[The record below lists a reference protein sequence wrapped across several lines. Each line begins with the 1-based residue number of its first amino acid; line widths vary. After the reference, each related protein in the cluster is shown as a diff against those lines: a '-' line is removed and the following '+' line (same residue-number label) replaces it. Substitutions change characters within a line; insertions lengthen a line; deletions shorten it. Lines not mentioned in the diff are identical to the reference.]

1 MKKLI
6 HNLTATIILSLA
18 VIMLNLT
25 GCNSNINTKQKEEEQ
40 QQLLQQEQDNYVLI
54 TIKNNNLFKD
64 SSRTASVLKPD
75 NVIYSVIAYKV
86 DGNNNRIEESK
97 VSKSI
102 PVDGVDLTYK
112 LDLSSGNWV
121 FEAKGYKETD
131 TQYEK
136 PILYG
141 NTFKEPITCTGGRYE
156 AHIDVF
162 FMKNDTGSVDLT
174 IDVSKVVSI
183 DKLKISNTDTALDTV
198 YPRENDKIIINKNNL
213 SSGTYDAKLDFYS
226 GSVILY
232 STTEKLN
239 LRDNLTVENWIYSGQ
254 IVYDEDNKID
264 KSKLNGYLVPRE
276 PMESNPSKIADFI
289 LTPEL
294 IIQQK
299 NNYCYVGSITDVA
312 DKAIFSPSDENT
324 GAINSP
330 YKTLQAAF
338 DRTMALN
345 KEFKNAGKQQR
356 DFTIIISEDIDTS
369 DSAAKLATIT
379 TEEGTPFNLEIIQYR
394 EAKPKL
400 TGSITIGQNIP
411 TTISSIS
418 MDGLTSESKL
428 TLNNCKLTGKASF
441 EITNVPEESV
451 ITNTIIGS
459 ANSSNNVVFTD
470 TSVTISNTK
479 NQEIYA
485 KDFKANNTILNI
497 SCNSSSSSDKLTFMP
512 DNFIIQNSQG
522 TEDRKIILKNVA
534 LTANTDFTLKN
545 SSNISLSNNTITVPQ
560 FTADNLLGTSIEYS
574 TFTIFGNGSCNLNNS
589 QIDFTNNTK
598 LNGTLNITGTAT
610 APSDQRKVTFS
621 GNSTSITGNGITV
634 NNSAVE
640 FTNSSS
646 ITSSGI
652 ITFENKSNIKLNNSA
667 KINNTTTSIN
677 INNCTTEIDK
687 ATINVNKITAGDST
701 SSGSTKSDNITINES
716 TITTNNQ
723 DEIGQLI
730 FNSSNVT
737 ITEST
742 INGPIFVSN
751 DNLTLEDTT
760 LNGNIGKAADDS
772 PADGIDTASKVIL
785 AGTSILHSY
794 KSGKNTYDGTIY
806 VEDKAIL
813 YTKNLPD
820 KDDSPETIATI
831 SALYPTK
838 DEVVLVNLDNDNKV
852 IDYDETFIVS
862 GAIGDISI
870 DERFKLDSAGYYLDY
885 LVPADDTVRK
895 GVIKESSVGLILPET
910 GGFTLEIAEN
920 DNITEASN
928 GHIVI
933 NKDNLA
939 QAPIKV
945 IIKDRAGK
953 VVTANITYQ
962 LYREATPIGSS
973 VTSTAS
979 PEGITISGER
989 IEQELQ
995 FASKVTY
1002 FLKITFTDNVAKL
1015 LYSDLYVVDI
1025 VRN

>member
-25 GCNSNINTKQKEEEQ
+25 GCNSSINTNEEKQ
-40 QQLLQQEQDNYVLI
+40 QQPLQQKQDNYVLI
-54 TIKNNNLFKD
+54 SIKNNELFA
-64 SSRTASVLKPD
+64 SRSASVLKPD
-75 NVIYSVIAYKV
+75 NVIYSIIAYKV

-97 VSKSI
+97 VSESI
-102 PVDGVDLTYK
+102 PVVGVDLTYK

-121 FEAKGYKETD
+121 FEAKGYKEND

-141 NTFKEPITCTGGRYE
+141 NTFTNPITCTGGRYQ
-156 AHIDVF
+156 AYIDVF
-162 FMKNDTGSVDLT
+162 FMKNATSSVNLT

-183 DKLKISNTDTALDTV
+183 DKLKISNTGTDLDDV
-198 YPRENDKIIINKNNL
+198 YPCENGKIIINKNNL
-213 SSGTYDAKLDFYS
+213 PSGTYDAKLYFYS

-239 LRDNLTVENWIYSGQ
+239 LRDNLTVENWIYSGP
-254 IVYDEDNKID
+254 IVYDADNKID

-299 NNYCYVGSITDVA
+299 NNYCYVGTITDVA

-369 DSAAKLATIT
+369 ETKQASIT
-379 TEEGTPFNLEIIQYR
+379 TEEGNSFNLVIKQYK
-394 EAKPKL
+394 EDKPKL
-400 TGSITIGQNIP
+400 TGNITIGQHIP

-418 MDGLTSESKL
+418 MDGLISKSKL
-428 TLNNCKLTGKASF
+428 TLNNCILSGKAPF
-441 EITNVPEESV
+441 EITNVSDESV
-451 ITNTIIGS
+451 ITNTSIGTETT
-459 ANSSNNVVFTD
+459 NNNITTITSNKIDFTG
-470 TSVTISNTK
+470 SNVTISNTNK
-479 NQEIYA
+479 
-485 KDFKANNTILNI
+485 
-497 SCNSSSSSDKLTFMP
+497 
-512 DNFIIQNSQG
+512 QN
-522 TEDRKIILKNVA
+522 LLA
-534 LTANTDFTLKN
+534 TD
-545 SSNISLSNNTITVPQ
+545 
-560 FTADNLLGTSIEYS
+560 FTADNSILNINCTTSNRFKIEADTFKLINSHGTSDKSISINNININTTDFILEQDNYLTLKNLNFSVTRFNTTNLLNTKLESSSITS
-574 TFTIFGNGSCNLNNS
+574 TFSTTLNDS
-589 QIDFTNNTK
+589 QIDFTNTT
-598 LNGTLNITGTAT
+598 LDGTLNINGTAT
-610 APSDQRKVTFS
+610 ETNNQRKVTFS
-621 GNSTSITGNGITV
+621 GSGTVISGTGLTV
-634 NNSAVE
+634 NNSTVE
-640 FTNSSS
+640 FTDSSS
-646 ITSSGI
+646 ITSTGT

-667 KINNTTTSIN
+667 KIYTPNTYTSLDI
-677 INNCTTEIDK
+677 INCTTEIDN
-687 ATINVNKITAGDST
+687 ASINIEQITTGDST
-701 SSGSTKSDNITINES
+701 ANSPTKTDNITINES
-716 TITTNNQ
+716 TITT
-723 DEIGQLI
+723 DKEGQLT
-730 FNSSNVT
+730 FNSSNVI
-737 ITEST
+737 ITKST

-751 DNLTLEDTT
+751 DNLTLKDTT
-760 LNGNIGKAADDS
+760 LNGDIGKAADDNS
-772 PADGIDTASKVIL
+772 SADGIDTASTVIL
-785 AGTSILHSY
+785 AGTTVLPPY
-794 KSGKNTYDGTIY
+794 ASGGKPKDRIIY
-806 VEDKAIL
+806 VEDEAIL
-813 YTKNLPD
+813 YTKNLPA
-820 KDDSPETIATI
+820 KADSPETIATL

-838 DEVVLVNLDNDNKV
+838 DEVILVNLDNDDKPTNF
-852 IDYDETFIVS
+852 DSSFIVS
-862 GAIGDISI
+862 GAASSTPI

-885 LVPADDTVRK
+885 RVPAGDTVRK

-920 DNITEASN
+920 DNISEDSN

-953 VVTANITYQ
+953 VVNTQITYQ
-962 LYREATPIGSS
+962 LYREATPIGDS
-973 VTSTAS
+973 VTIAAS
-979 PEGITISGER
+979 SEGITISGER

-1002 FLKITFTDNVAKL
+1002 FLKITFTDNDAKL